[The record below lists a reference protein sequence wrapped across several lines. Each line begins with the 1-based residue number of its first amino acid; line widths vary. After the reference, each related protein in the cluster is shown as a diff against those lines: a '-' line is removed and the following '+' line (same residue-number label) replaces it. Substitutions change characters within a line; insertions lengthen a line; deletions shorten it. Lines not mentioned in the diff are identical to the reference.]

1 MGFASQAPTDSTIM
15 AASTNPLASPDDW
28 DAAFNSAF
36 PAFFESIMVPN
47 QTWVGGDDV
56 MVPPELSA
64 MIPEQGDWIGSS
76 SIFDIDFS
84 LAIDKAMDPLPAAV
98 PMRTDE
104 VDINGKEQ
112 QRTMKPNESAR
123 QRHSIFL
130 EDSPWLWMPGSGSN
144 AFSEHNRIQVDERS
158 MNLAAS
164 PHTPHAPSVAIPDDL
179 SSQSRDRIFQLVI
192 KTANSQISVPTFPSN
207 ECLELLLK
215 VGITKRLETDAWIH
229 PYTFSSDNTRTELL
243 VALIAAGCVCF
254 GDPSIS
260 RTGLVLLEIARV
272 ALASASEEDNSSVR
286 DLQYLQASMIWL
298 DVCGFCGYK
307 RKMEIA
313 ESNLQPVITALRRFG
328 KLDKVA
334 YEEIS
339 PSASDSTKVTEALWR
354 RWAQQESFKRLVYH
368 LFEHDMLMTIARH
381 RQCLIS
387 YAELTVPL
395 PASRD
400 LWLAPSAETWR
411 ALYLENMSRASNT
424 RTSSVSLRSLLST
437 NDMVQ
442 FLPRNIDRTLA
453 ATTFLYGIAAQ
464 IWEYNQQATVLK
476 EQANGGD
483 PSNTLWLQA
492 RQHSLSQ
499 KLRDFEPSLANLPA
513 TTRLIHAFLT
523 MILNI
528 DIDTV
533 MRFAGKC
540 GELEAHRAYHD
551 LQVWVKGKS
560 ARVAVWHAAQAMR
573 AAKAVPPFQLRGAD
587 SFVTYHAVMVLWTY
601 GMLCRD
607 SARRTGTNTPA
618 SSHRR
623 TSPPGLLRTQSV
635 KQVVLDDIKDES
647 TDVFVHTG
655 DGRPCIRFPDGRI
668 CELRN
673 PSSVLAVGS
682 AILQANCPTET
693 RDGMPQLIKSLCT
706 LMDDLGNLR

>member
-15 AASTNPLASPDDW
+15 AASTIPLASPDDW

-64 MIPEQGDWIGSS
+64 MIPEQEDWIGSS

-104 VDINGKEQ
+104 VDTNGKEQ
-112 QRTMKPNESAR
+112 QRTMKPNSSAR

-229 PYTFSSDNTRTELL
+229 PYTFSSDKTRTELL

-339 PSASDSTKVTEALWR
+339 PSASDSTEVTEALWR

-400 LWLAPSAETWR
+400 LWLAPSAESWR
-411 ALYLENMSRASNT
+411 ALYLENMSRASDT
-424 RTSSVSLRSLLST
+424 RASSVSLRSLLST

-513 TTRLIHAFLT
+513 TTRLIHAFLM

-551 LQVWVKGKS
+551 LQRLGE
-560 ARVAVWHAAQAMR
+560 
-573 AAKAVPPFQLRGAD
+573 
-587 SFVTYHAVMVLWTY
+587 TYW
-601 GMLCRD
+601 D
-607 SARRTGTNTPA
+607 
-618 SSHRR
+618 
-623 TSPPGLLRTQSV
+623 Q
-635 KQVVLDDIKDES
+635 
-647 TDVFVHTG
+647 HT
-655 DGRPCIRFPDGRI
+655 C
-668 CELRN
+668 
-673 PSSVLAVGS
+673 V
-682 AILQANCPTET
+682 
-693 RDGMPQLIKSLCT
+693 
-706 LMDDLGNLR
+706 

>member
-15 AASTNPLASPDDW
+15 AASTIPLASPDDW

-64 MIPEQGDWIGSS
+64 MIPEQEDWIGSS

-98 PMRTDE
+98 PMHTHE
-104 VDINGKEQ
+104 VDVIGKEH

-130 EDSPWLWMPGSGSN
+130 EDSPW
-144 AFSEHNRIQVDERS
+144 QVNSIPTLDNGVVARLRKAA
-158 MNLAAS
+158 NLLYKAVDAWK
-164 PHTPHAPSVAIPDDL
+164 
-179 SSQSRDRIFQLVI
+179 RFQCLVI

-207 ECLELLLK
+207 DCLELLLK
-215 VGITKRLETDAWIH
+215 VGITKRLESDAWIH

-254 GDPSIS
+254 GVPSIS

-339 PSASDSTKVTEALWR
+339 PSASDSPEVTEALWR

-411 ALYLENMSRASNT
+411 TLYLENMSRTNST
-424 RTSSVSLRSLLST
+424 RVSSVSLRSLLST
-437 NDMVQ
+437 NDVVQ
-442 FLPRNIDRTLA
+442 FLPQNIDRTLA

-513 TTRLIHAFLT
+513 TTRLIHAFLM

-623 TSPPGLLRTQSV
+623 SSPPGLLRTQSV
-635 KQVVLDDIKDES
+635 TQVVLDDIKDES

-655 DGRPCIRFPDGRI
+655 DGRPCIRFPDGRV

-682 AILQANCPTET
+682 ATLQANCPTET